1 MSSAELKFHFKEDIM
16 SNGGAKLKRKVEALQ
31 RDTASLFKLLGGDE
45 DDRLRFWE
53 KMKGITTPAV
63 FRLVEHQL
71 DTMQGL
77 VKQVQINAKALEKE
91 AGKISR

>member
-1 MSSAELKFHFKEDIM
+1 MP
-16 SNGGAKLKRKVEALQ
+16 NGGAKLKPKVQALQ
-31 RDTASLFKLLGGDE
+31 RDTAALFKLLGGDE

-53 KMKGITTPAV
+53 ILKGITTPAV

-77 VKQVQINAKALEKE
+77 VKQVQMNAKALEKAAKE
-91 AGKISR
+91 INR